1 MRKVFCLLAAIML
14 LLPSE
19 AQERR
24 KSGNKEKTEKEVPET
39 VNINKSGTRIV
50 FTVGKTIYCYG
61 VPEQKILWVTDP
73 KNPYYPLKIQAPLF
87 LDTKRKLLF
96 ECVGNFVTI
105 KGGLV
110 MLDAETG
117 YYMKNL
123 TVEVQPSERLCM
135 TPDEKYLIS
144 LAFGKLTSWDIAS
157 GIKIQTFSV
166 SPVLGNNITT
176 VPGKRELLVLD
187 GFDGSTFGMKSMI
200 RAKTYDFEQGT
211 VTSEQDLDFSKEL
224 PGLDSCEFIKEPM
237 NFSNSSFYIGY
248 KNSTTGDV
256 FTLVVNKVN
265 YKLEEQFNF
274 QVIKVSGSGAMLIK
288 DKQGRFYLK
297 AVGAQQPVL
306 LDELN
311 IVHQD
316 FFGHNFS
323 AINDDGTTFA
333 FIQNNKVGYRT
344 ILNGQLSGITW
355 IAY

>member
-1 MRKVFCLLAAIML
+1 MKTLFCLLAAMML
-14 LLPSE
+14 LHPSE

-50 FTVGKTIYCYG
+50 FTVGKTMYCYG
-61 VPEQKILWVTDP
+61 VPEQKVLWATDP
-73 KNPYYPLKIQAPLF
+73 NNPYYPMKIQAPLF
-87 LDTKRKLLF
+87 LDTKRKLVF

-117 YYMKNL
+117 YYNKNL
-123 TVEVQPSERLCM
+123 TQEVQLMERLCI
-135 TPDEKYLIS
+135 TPDEKYLLS
-144 LAFGKLTSWDIAS
+144 LALGKLTSWDIAS
-157 GIKIQTFSV
+157 GTKIQTFSL
-166 SPVLGNNITT
+166 SPALGNNITT

-187 GFDGSTFGMKSMI
+187 GFDGSMFGMKSMI

-211 VTSEQDLDFSKEL
+211 VTSEQELDFSKEL
-224 PGLDSCEFIKEPM
+224 PVLDSCEFIKEPM

-265 YKLEEQFNF
+265 YRLEEQFNF
-274 QVIKVSGSGAMLIK
+274 LVIKVSDSGAMLIK
-288 DKQGRFYLK
+288 DKEGRFYLK
-297 AVGAQQPVL
+297 AVSVQQPVL
-306 LDELN
+306 LDEIN
-311 IVHQD
+311 IAHQD
-316 FFGHNFS
+316 YFGFNFS
-323 AINDDGTTFA
+323 AINDEGTIVT
-333 FIQNNKVGYRT
+333 FIQNNKVGFRT